1 MARLARLTLPGLPH
15 QVILRGNNGQ
25 AVFVDDADRQA
36 FLAVLAQYL
45 PEHGMELH
53 AWLLLPQAV
62 HLLLTPRSADALSA
76 FMQAIG
82 RKYTRQ
88 FNQRHGRSG
97 TLWEGRF
104 RSTVLQAERYLV
116 PCMVNMDTMPVRLGL
131 VAEPQDHA
139 WSSHAHHIG
148 RQVDRLI
155 TPHPVYWQLGN
166 TPFAREV
173 AYARQVAEGLSEREV
188 QALSQATQQGWL
200 LGDAAFVDA
209 WQPKVDRRLTRRA
222 AGRPPK
228 VPGRV
233 KTPAN

>member
-1 MARLARLTLPGLPH
+1 MARLPRLVIPGLPH

-25 AVFVDDADRQA
+25 PVFVDEVDRQA
-36 FLAVLAQYL
+36 LMAVLSQYL
-45 PEHGMELH
+45 PEHGIELH

-62 HLLLTPRSADALSA
+62 HLLLTPRSAEGLSA
-76 FMQAIG
+76 FMQALG

-104 RSTVLQAERYLV
+104 RSTVLQPERYLI
-116 PCMVNMDTMPVRLGL
+116 PCMVNMDTMPVRQGL
-131 VAEPQDHA
+131 VAEAQDHA
-139 WSSHAHHIG
+139 WSSHLHHIG

-173 AYARQVAEGLSEREV
+173 AYARQVAEGLSALES

-209 WQPKVDRRLTRRA
+209 WQPKVERRLTRRL
-222 AGRPPK
+222 AGRPAKARTAP
-228 VPGRV
+228 VPSV
-233 KTPAN
+233 K